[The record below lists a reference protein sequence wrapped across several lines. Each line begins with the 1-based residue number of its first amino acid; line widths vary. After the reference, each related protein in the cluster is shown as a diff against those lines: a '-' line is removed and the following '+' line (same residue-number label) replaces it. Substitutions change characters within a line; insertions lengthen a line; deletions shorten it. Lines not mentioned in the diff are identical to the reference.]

1 MSKFFINNDGI
12 RTITRQEAEESGID
26 LSMITVC
33 KKLRQFARLERVRL
47 DETGHQSEL
56 NRHLLDYIKYCGNT
70 PLEYIKRYLADLQ
83 PYMCKYRP
91 LRAWCTVI

>member
-33 KKLRQFARLERVRL
+33 KKLRQLARLERVRL

-56 NRHLLDYIKYCGNT
+56 KRHLFDYIKCCGKT
-70 PLEYIKRYLADLQ
+70 LLSISKDTLQ
-83 PYMCKYRP
+83 TCNH
-91 LRAWCTVI
+91 T